1 MKTSLI
7 AGRDIPKF
15 DKDIVGNILL
25 NTAAEDVVRQELL
38 IIGIRND
45 SGEIYRI
52 IGATKSNSYMNAV
65 EELFELELINEI
77 GDEDGPKEGCDAIFA
92 AE

>member
-1 MKTSLI
+1 LKTSLI
-7 AGRDIPKF
+7 AGKDIPKF

-25 NTAAEDVVRQELL
+25 NTASEDVVRQELL

-45 SGEIYRI
+45 AGEIYRI

-65 EELFELELINEI
+65 EELLELELVNEI
-77 GDEDGPKEGCDAIFA
+77 GDEEGQKEGCDAIFA

>member
-1 MKTSLI
+1 MKTTLI
-7 AGRDIPKF
+7 AGKDIPKV
-15 DKDIVGNILL
+15 DKDIMGNILL
-25 NTAAEDVVRQELL
+25 NSATEEVVRKELL

-52 IGATKSNSYMNAV
+52 IGATRSNSYMNAV
-65 EELFELELINEI
+65 EELFDLGLINEI

-92 AE
+92 AQ

>member
-7 AGRDIPKF
+7 AGKDIPKF

-25 NTAAEDVVRQELL
+25 NTAGEDVVRQELL

-45 SGEIYRI
+45 AGEIYRI

-65 EELFELELINEI
+65 EELLELELVNEI
-77 GDEDGPKEGCDAIFA
+77 GDEEGQKEGCDAIFA

>member
-7 AGRDIPKF
+7 AGKDIPKF
-15 DKDIVGNILL
+15 DKNIVGNILL
-25 NTAAEDVVRQELL
+25 NTAPEASVREELL

-45 SGEIYRI
+45 AGEIYRI

-65 EELFELELINEI
+65 EELFDLGLINEV
-77 GDEDGPKEGCDAIFA
+77 EDDDLPKDGCDAIFA
-92 AE
+92 AQ

>member
-1 MKTSLI
+1 MKTTLI
-7 AGRDIPKF
+7 AGKDIPKF

-25 NTAAEDVVRQELL
+25 NTASEPVVRDELL

-45 SGEIYRI
+45 GGEIYRI

-65 EELFELELINEI
+65 EELFELGLINEV
-77 GDEDGPKEGCDAIFA
+77 GDEDGQKEGCDAIFA

>member
-1 MKTSLI
+1 LKTSLI
-7 AGRDIPKF
+7 AGKDIPKF

-25 NTAAEDVVRQELL
+25 NTAGEDVVRQELL

-45 SGEIYRI
+45 AGEIYRI

-65 EELFELELINEI
+65 EELLELELVNEI
-77 GDEDGPKEGCDAIFA
+77 GDEEGQKEGCDAIFA

>member
-1 MKTSLI
+1 LKTSLI
-7 AGRDIPKF
+7 AGKDIPKF

-25 NTAAEDVVRQELL
+25 NTASEPVVREELL

-45 SGEIYRI
+45 AGEIYRI

-65 EELFELELINEI
+65 EELFDLGLINEV
-77 GDEDGPKEGCDAIFA
+77 EDDDPPKEGCDAIFA

>member
-1 MKTSLI
+1 LKTSLI
-7 AGRDIPKF
+7 AGKDIPKF

-25 NTAAEDVVRQELL
+25 NTASEPVVREELL

-45 SGEIYRI
+45 AGEIYRI

-65 EELFELELINEI
+65 EELFDLGLIYVV
-77 GDEDGPKEGCDAIFA
+77 EDDDPPKEGCDAIFA